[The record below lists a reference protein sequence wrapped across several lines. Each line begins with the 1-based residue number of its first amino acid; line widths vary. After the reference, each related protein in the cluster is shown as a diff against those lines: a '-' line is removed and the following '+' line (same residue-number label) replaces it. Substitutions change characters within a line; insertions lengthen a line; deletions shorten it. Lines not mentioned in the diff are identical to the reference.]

1 MRLTN
6 SIRSAFVSSVMNDVP
21 SIDYIELMRKEA
33 NRIGRAMMPPE
44 IAAVYDKY
52 PKWFKEQWACIGSW
66 YGYGP
71 FPFKDTAFRVEDIQA
86 IQAMDRL
93 KQLEKEQSL
102 ALSRLRN
109 QLQQAA
115 ASATTTKALA
125 EMFPEFAKYL
135 PAEETKTRN
144 LPAIADVVADFMK
157 AGWPKNRPA

>member
-6 SIRSAFVSSVMNDVP
+6 SIRSAFVNSVMNDVP
-21 SIDYIELMRKEA
+21 SVDYIDQMQREA
-33 NRIGRAMMPPE
+33 NRIGHAMMPPE

-52 PKWFKEQWACIGSW
+52 PKWFEKQWASIGSW
-66 YGYGP
+66 HGYGP
-71 FPFKDTAFRVEDIQA
+71 FPCKNTAFRAED

-93 KQLEKEQSL
+93 KQLEIEQNL

-109 QLQQAA
+109 QLEQAA

-144 LPAIADVVADFMK
+144 LPAIANVVADFMK
-157 AGWPKNRPA
+157 AGWPKNQPV

>member
-1 MRLTN
+1 VRLTN
-6 SIRSAFVSSVMNDVP
+6 SIRSAFVNSVMNDVP
-21 SIDYIELMRKEA
+21 SVDYIDQMQREA
-33 NRIGRAMMPPE
+33 NRIGRAMMPWE

-52 PKWFKEQWACIGSW
+52 PDWFELEWACIGQW

-71 FPFKDTAFRVEDIQA
+71 FPRKHAAFHAED

-109 QLQQAA
+109 QLEQAA

-144 LPAIADVVADFMK
+144 LPAIANVVADFVR
-157 AGWPKNRPA
+157 AGWPKNQAV

>member
-6 SIRSAFVSSVMNDVP
+6 SIRSAFVNSVMNDVP
-21 SIDYIELMRKEA
+21 SVDYAELMQKEA

-52 PKWFKEQWACIGSW
+52 PKWFEGEWARVGQW

-71 FPFKDTAFRVEDIQA
+71 FPRNNAEFRAEDIQA
-86 IQAMDRL
+86 MDLL
-93 KQLEKEQSL
+93 KQLEKEQNL

-109 QLQQAA
+109 QLEQAA

-144 LPAIADVVADFMK
+144 LPAIANVVADFMK
-157 AGWPKNRPA
+157 AGWPKSQAV

>member
-6 SIRSAFVSSVMNDVP
+6 SIRSAFVQSVMNDVP
-21 SIDYIELMRKEA
+21 SVDYTELMQKEA

-52 PKWFKEQWACIGSW
+52 PDWFEPEWAKIGQWC
-66 YGYGP
+66 GYGP
-71 FPFKDTAFRVEDIQA
+71 FPHKRAAFRAED

-93 KQLEKEQSL
+93 GQLKAEQNQ
-102 ALSRLRN
+102 AHGRLRN
-109 QLQQAA
+109 QLEQAA

-144 LPAIADVVADFMK
+144 LPAIANVVADFMK
-157 AGWPKNRPA
+157 AGWPKNQTV